1 MLLLDSCFAQV
12 LPDKIIR
19 IYYFSDIAQDLGRR
33 SQWSAEKYWRSVCG
47 LGAYEPARS
56 PDLEGCVTPMLVK
69 FQFFLA
75 LLSINVVIVRGVRS
89 EALDLSLDLADGAG
103 LAWIKSTEPV
113 VTSGPCKGAPLG
125 TLWVRSR
132 CYCPGGFQGPCKRQ
146 GNTEFA
152 EEHRATYEGCTCRS
166 IQNAA
171 LDFCTA
177 VTLSFAWRWHDLP
190 KSLGK
195 STAELICRTVLAG
208 AVSPDEGAKEVV
220 DEATDPSTPKP
231 TSSVRVW
238 SVDLGHHKDW
248 HELLE
253 KVCQEECHDLVNRIK
268 RDAIVL
274 TAMGPE
280 WMKEECAKEVVQKVE
295 AEAMS
300 CCKRSCGWDDNTATC
315 AFWPFMDDEEQRTWK
330 LQCCAEDTILQHSSR
345 EKLCNSVELPAKRPK
360 LVERDPAQLEQGVD
374 DKTVGQS
381 LFQAGPK
388 ECDGDKLQGCA
399 AGQRKQYLR
408 NCQESEMGWQFIDT
422 EEHEDLSE
430 DCDGKEEEITV
441 EACHNKLTSGIR
453 SVSWLKG
460 KCTII
465 QTSCKKAKDYDEKVV
480 TTVGDAATTM
490 IIKLNT

>member
-1 MLLLDSCFAQV
+1 MN
-12 LPDKIIR
+12 LPAAGSSHSR
-19 IYYFSDIAQDLGRR
+19 FS
-33 SQWSAEKYWRSVCG
+33 
-47 LGAYEPARS
+47 
-56 PDLEGCVTPMLVK
+56 MLVK
-69 FQFFLA
+69 LRLPLA

-89 EALDLSLDLADGAG
+89 EALDLSLDAAEGAD
-103 LAWIKSTEPV
+103 LAWIESTEPV

-125 TLWVRSR
+125 TLYTGKFQKCVCPSR
-132 CYCPGGFQGPCKRQ
+132 FQGSCEAQ
-146 GNTEFA
+146 GQLKFFEKYKA
-152 EEHRATYEGCTCRS
+152 SYKGCACPS

-171 LDFCTA
+171 LDFCTSLG
-177 VTLSFAWRWHDLP
+177 LSFHWRGDALRE
-190 KSLGK
+190 SLK
-195 STAELICRTVLAG
+195 DSPAELICRTALAG
-208 AVSPDEGAKEVV
+208 AVSPDVAAKEVV
-220 DEATDPSTPKP
+220 DEAQHPVTPKP
-231 TSSVRVW
+231 SSVRVW
-238 SVDLGHHKDW
+238 SLDLGHHKDW
-248 HELLE
+248 HDLLK
-253 KVCQEECHDLVNRIK
+253 KVCQEECHDLVHMIK
-268 RDAIVL
+268 EEAGEL
-274 TAMGPE
+274 TEQGDGGV
-280 WMKEECAKEVVQKVE
+280 KEECAELVVQKVE

-300 CCKRSCGWDDNTATC
+300 CCKRSCGWDDDKATC

-345 EKLCNSVELPAKRPK
+345 EELCNSVELPAKRPK
-360 LVERDPAQLEQGVD
+360 LVERDPEQLEQGVD